1 MPIRNDV
8 ECGSSDMTDLS
19 LNVVNRQRLRVS
31 RLELVLVF
39 RRGKDA
45 RDWQGQ

>member
-1 MPIRNDV
+1 
-8 ECGSSDMTDLS
+8 MTDLS
-19 LNVVNRQRLRVS
+19 LDVVNRQRLRVS